1 VIVNRRLVVGGVV
14 VALVMLGLTRIGRA
28 AEMPALTLRAV
39 AVSDATAAAPL
50 AIELHRWSTEAERA
64 PLIAALAAPTSSPA
78 AAPAGAASEAG
89 RGGRG
94 ARGAGRGGR
103 GGAAPANPLAR
114 LTAAVKAAPT
124 LGFIWGHGVTGYS
137 IKYAW
142 RAAPENG
149 SERIVLVVERR
160 LGAHAPEWA
169 AASTPA
175 TAPATAAAGDT
186 EFTVIEMRLGP
197 KSGEAK
203 TSLTT
208 NVVVDAAARTIAL
221 DGYTA
226 APALLKVTR

>member
-1 VIVNRRLVVGGVV
+1 VIVSRRTALGGVV
-14 VALVMLGLTRIGRA
+14 LTLTMVQLMDARVAADT
-28 AEMPALTLRAV
+28 PALTLRAV
-39 AVSDATAAAPL
+39 AVSDTTAAAPL
-50 AIELHRWSTEAERA
+50 AIELDRWSSEAERA
-64 PLIAALAAPTSSPA
+64 PLLAAMAPPAPSPA
-78 AAPAGAASEAG
+78 AAPAGAASDAG

-103 GGAAPANPLAR
+103 GGGAPPNPLAR

-149 SERIVLVVERR
+149 SERIVLVVDRR

-169 AASTPA
+169 ARLPPQTGPA
-175 TAPATAAAGDT
+175 GEL
-186 EFTVIEMRLGP
+186 EFTVIEMRLGA
-197 KSGEAK
+197 KTGEAK

-208 NVVVDAAARTIAL
+208 NVVLDAAARTVAL
-221 DGYTA
+221 DGYAA